1 MEGETIIKVTIST
14 PSRLHLGIVDMRG
27 DLGRI
32 HGSVGVAIKQPRL
45 KIIASKN
52 DKIAVQDGRSGR
64 AIEFSKKILEI
75 YRITSGVRVEIVEDI
90 PEHAGF
96 GSGTQ
101 LALAIG
107 TAVSKLYSLDL
118 DPKEIAVKLER
129 SRVSGIGTHGFM
141 EGGFI
146 VDAGHS
152 VNRMSE
158 VAPVIFR
165 RDVPEDWLFVIGLP
179 EIDKGYSGDKE
190 QTAFKKLKPPP
201 SKMVAE
207 ASRLVLMKMIPS
219 IIDKDIK
226 SFGEAMTSL
235 DEIFGDYWIKV
246 QGGRYSHPRIEEGV
260 NYLLNN
266 GALGAGQ
273 SSWGPAFYGLTEG
286 FEQAENL
293 SSKLDTFLNKGEN
306 RGKSFITG
314 ADNKG
319 AEITVE

>member
-1 MEGETIIKVTIST
+1 
-14 PSRLHLGIVDMRG
+14 
-27 DLGRI
+27 
-32 HGSVGVAIKQPRL
+32 
-45 KIIASKN
+45 
-52 DKIAVQDGRSGR
+52 
-64 AIEFSKKILEI
+64 
-75 YRITSGVRVEIVEDI
+75 
-90 PEHAGF
+90 
-96 GSGTQ
+96 
-101 LALAIG
+101 
-107 TAVSKLYSLDL
+107 
-118 DPKEIAVKLER
+118 VK
-129 SRVSGIGTHGFM
+129 
-141 EGGFI
+141 
-146 VDAGHS
+146 
-152 VNRMSE
+152 RMSE

-293 SSKLDTFLNKGEN
+293 SSKLDKFLNKGEN